1 MYIDVRRV
9 FERIGSRLHTVV
21 DRLLIPE
28 RINFMQPVIITAAMV
43 GAEVTRDQQP
53 NLPTSPQEIISAAV
67 ESYEAGAAIIH
78 IHVRDAEGNASQDA
92 GIFREVVEGIR
103 ARCDVIT
110 QVSTGGAV
118 WMSAD
123 ERLQSIEC
131 RPDMATLTTGTVN
144 FGDGVFMNDRGL
156 VETFASRL
164 LDYGIVPEIEIFDA
178 GMLEEA
184 TRLRNMGLITDPI
197 QFDFVMGV
205 PGGIGA
211 DPAHLVHLI
220 RFLPPES
227 TWSVAG
233 IGRHQLTLGT
243 IALAM
248 GGNVRVGF
256 EDNIYYRKG
265 QLAKTNAELV
275 ARIARIA
282 QELDRPVATP
292 AQAREM
298 LHLDRYK

>member
-1 MYIDVRRV
+1 M
-9 FERIGSRLHTVV
+9 ETRLSIQ
-21 DRLLIPE
+21 RWKPA
-28 RINFMQPVIITAAMV
+28 IITAAIV
-43 GAEVTRDQQP
+43 GAELTRDQQP
-53 NLPTSPQEIISAAV
+53 YLPISPHEIISAAIGC
-67 ESYEAGAAIIH
+67 YEAGAALIH
-78 IHVRDAEGNASQDA
+78 IHVRDAEGNSTQDA
-92 GIFREVVEGIR
+92 AIFREVVEGIR

-144 FGDGVFMNDRGL
+144 FGDSVFVNNRGL
-156 VETFASRL
+156 VETFARRL
-164 LDYGIVPEIEIFDA
+164 RDSGIVPEIEIFDA
-178 GMLEEA
+178 GMLDEA
-184 TRLRNMGLITDPI
+184 MRLLNMGLITEPL

-211 DPAHLVHLI
+211 EPAHLIHLV
-220 RFLPPES
+220 RCLPPGS

-233 IGRHQLTLGT
+233 IGRHQLTLGA

-275 ARIARIA
+275 ARIVRIA
-282 QELDRPVATP
+282 NELDRPIATP
-292 AQAREM
+292 SEAREM
-298 LHLDRYK
+298 LQLDRYNRTQ

>member
-1 MYIDVRRV
+1 
-9 FERIGSRLHTVV
+9 
-21 DRLLIPE
+21 
-28 RINFMQPVIITAAMV
+28 MQPVIITAAMV

-53 NLPTSPQEIISAAV
+53 NVPTSPQEIIHAAV
-67 ESYEAGAAIIH
+67 ECYEAGAAIIH
-78 IHVRDAEGNASQDA
+78 LHVRDAGGNATQDA
-92 GIFREVVEGIR
+92 EIFREVVEGIR

-144 FGDGVFMNDRGL
+144 FGDSVFMNSRGL
-156 VETFASRL
+156 VETFARRL
-164 LDYGIVPEIEIFDA
+164 RDYGVVPEIEIFDV

-184 TRLRNMGLITDPI
+184 MRLRNMGLITDPL

-211 DPAHLVHLI
+211 DPSHLVHLVHSI
-220 RFLPPES
+220 PPES

-265 QLAKTNAELV
+265 QLATTNAQLV
-275 ARIARIA
+275 ARIVRIA
-282 QELDRPVATP
+282 QELDRPIATS

-298 LHLDRYK
+298 LHLDRYTWQ

>member
-1 MYIDVRRV
+1 
-9 FERIGSRLHTVV
+9 
-21 DRLLIPE
+21 
-28 RINFMQPVIITAAMV
+28 
-43 GAEVTRDQQP
+43 
-53 NLPTSPQEIISAAV
+53 
-67 ESYEAGAAIIH
+67 
-78 IHVRDAEGNASQDA
+78 
-92 GIFREVVEGIR
+92 
-103 ARCDVIT
+103 
-110 QVSTGGAV
+110 
-118 WMSAD
+118 MSAD

-144 FGDGVFMNDRGL
+144 FGEGVFMNNRGL
-156 VETFASRL
+156 VETFARRL
-164 LDYGIVPEIEIFDA
+164 REYGIVPEIEIFDV
-178 GMLEEA
+178 GMLDEA
-184 TRLRNMGLITDPI
+184 MRLRAMGLITDPV

-205 PGGIGA
+205 PGGLGA
-211 DPAHLVHLI
+211 DPAHLVHMV
-220 RFLPPES
+220 RCLPPGS

-256 EDNIYYRKG
+256 EDNIFYRKG
-265 QLAKTNAELV
+265 QLAKSNAELV

-298 LHLDRYK
+298 FQLDRYK

>member
-1 MYIDVRRV
+1 
-9 FERIGSRLHTVV
+9 
-21 DRLLIPE
+21 
-28 RINFMQPVIITAAMV
+28 MQPVMITAAIV
-43 GAEVTRDQQP
+43 GAELTRDQQP

-67 ESYEAGAAIIH
+67 ACYEAGAAIIH
-78 IHVRDAEGNASQDA
+78 IHVRDADGNPTQDA
-92 GIFREVVEGIR
+92 GIFQEVVEGIR

-123 ERLQSIEC
+123 ERLQSVEC
-131 RPDMATLTTGTVN
+131 QPDMATLTTGTVN
-144 FGDGVFMNDRGL
+144 FGDGVFMKNRGL
-156 VETFASRL
+156 VETFARRL
-164 LDYGIVPEIEIFDA
+164 RDYGIVPEIEIFDA
-178 GMLEEA
+178 GMLDEA
-184 TRLRNMGLITDPI
+184 MRLRNMGLITDPI
-197 QFDFVMGV
+197 KFDFVMGV

-211 DPAHLVHLI
+211 DPAHLVHLV
-220 RFLPPES
+220 RFLPPGSNWRVDVIE
-227 TWSVAG
+227 
-233 IGRHQLTLGT
+233 RHQLTLGT

-275 ARIARIA
+275 ARIVRVA

-292 AQAREM
+292 SQAREM
-298 LHLDRYK
+298 LRLDRYK

>member
-1 MYIDVRRV
+1 
-9 FERIGSRLHTVV
+9 
-21 DRLLIPE
+21 
-28 RINFMQPVIITAAMV
+28 MQPAIITAAIV
-43 GAEVTRDQQP
+43 GAELTRDQQP
-53 NLPTSPQEIISAAV
+53 YLPISPHEIIAAAI
-67 ESYEAGAAIIH
+67 ECYEAGAAIIH
-78 IHVRDAEGNASQDA
+78 IHVRDAEGNSTQDA
-92 GIFREVVEGIR
+92 AIFREVVEGIR
-103 ARCDVIT
+103 ARCNVIT

-131 RPDMATLTTGTVN
+131 RPDMATLTTGSVN
-144 FGDGVFMNDRGL
+144 FGESVFVNNRGL
-156 VETFASRL
+156 VETFARRL
-164 LDYGIVPEIEIFDA
+164 RDYGIVPEIEIFDA
-178 GMLEEA
+178 GMLDEA
-184 TRLRNMGLITDPI
+184 MRLLNMGLITEPL

-211 DPAHLVHLI
+211 EPAHLMHLV
-220 RFLPPES
+220 RSLPPGS

-233 IGRHQLTLGT
+233 IGRHQLTLGA

-275 ARIARIA
+275 ARIVRIA
-282 QELDRPVATP
+282 NELDRPVATP
-292 AQAREM
+292 SQAREM
-298 LHLDRYK
+298 LQLDRYNRTQ

>member
-1 MYIDVRRV
+1 
-9 FERIGSRLHTVV
+9 
-21 DRLLIPE
+21 
-28 RINFMQPVIITAAMV
+28 MQPAIITAAIV
-43 GAEVTRDQQP
+43 GAELTRDQQP
-53 NLPTSPQEIISAAV
+53 YLPISPHEIIAAAI
-67 ESYEAGAAIIH
+67 ECYEAGAAIIH
-78 IHVRDAEGNASQDA
+78 IHVRDAEGNSTQDA
-92 GIFREVVEGIR
+92 AIFREVVEGIR
-103 ARCDVIT
+103 ARCNVIT

-131 RPDMATLTTGTVN
+131 RPDMATLTTGSVN
-144 FGDGVFMNDRGL
+144 FGDSVFVNNRGL
-156 VETFASRL
+156 VETFARRL
-164 LDYGIVPEIEIFDA
+164 RDYGIVPEIEIFDA
-178 GMLEEA
+178 GMLDEA
-184 TRLRNMGLITDPI
+184 MRLLNIGLITEPL

-211 DPAHLVHLI
+211 EPAHLMHLV
-220 RFLPPES
+220 RSLPPGS

-233 IGRHQLTLGT
+233 IGRHQLTLGA

-275 ARIARIA
+275 ARIVRIA
-282 QELDRPVATP
+282 NELDRPVATP
-292 AQAREM
+292 SQAREM
-298 LHLDRYK
+298 LQLERYNRPQ